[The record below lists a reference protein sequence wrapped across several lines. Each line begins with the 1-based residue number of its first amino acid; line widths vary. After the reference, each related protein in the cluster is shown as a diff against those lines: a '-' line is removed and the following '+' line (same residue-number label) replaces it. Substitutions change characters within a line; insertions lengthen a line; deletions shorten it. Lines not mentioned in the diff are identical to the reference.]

1 MADPEHV
8 PDRQM
13 LAELERQRQSSA
25 KLMNTLATRLAAFAS
40 MGTRAAGNAQ
50 RAAYY
55 VQSSSPKELVTGLER
70 WIRRRPGSSLLAA
83 AAAGF
88 LIGRALRRR

>member
-13 LAELERQRQSSA
+13 LAELEIQRQSSA
-25 KLMNTLATRLAAFAS
+25 RLMNTLATRLAAFAS

-55 VQSSSPKELVTGLER
+55 VQRTPPKELVSEVER
-70 WIRRRPGSSLLAA
+70 FIRRRPGQSLLVA

-88 LIGRALRRR
+88 LIGRALRPR